1 MCFMLQSF
9 QIIIYQE
16 SRENILLLFSLI
28 CLAQEE
34 IMDVEEPFQ
43 GRRRGSHGSTSHS
56 TLPHNHPVN
65 ILYRIGVIGGSLY
78 ALHELKVFHNIVRN
92 PDVDHQWFKIG
103 LAATIG

>member
-1 MCFMLQSF
+1 MLHSF
-9 QIIIYQE
+9 E
-16 SRENILLLFSLI
+16 KNHLSRIKSILLLFSL
-28 CLAQEE
+28 LRLTQEQN
-34 IMDVEEPFQ
+34 MDVEEPFQ
-43 GRRRGSHGSTSHS
+43 GRRRGAHGSASSHS

-65 ILYRIGVIGGSLY
+65 ILYRFGVIGGSLY